1 MERGIPI
8 MYVFEFLKRMFRKS
22 NTTVVIY
29 LIINYILISAIIGL
43 LFSGGGGIGILLG
56 FVVGLVAYIISLAL
70 ALSPVGEWL
79 LRLQCQCHPIEKL
92 SPELQNDILP
102 IFQEVYQQA
111 RREDSS
117 IAPDIKLYY
126 TENEDENAFA
136 LGRKTIAVTTG
147 GLQNP
152 MFREQLKGILGHEF
166 GHLAHK
172 DTDLLLL
179 ITVGNM
185 IITIGIT
192 ILKIIILAATFLFN
206 AAATI
211 VGWLSHGD
219 RDHGICVFFLKLGT
233 SIASFLSLVFINL
246 FMRLW
251 TKIGQLLV
259 MKGSRENEY
268 EADAFACLLGYGREL
283 YSFFQSMGGEEE
295 VSKLGILVSTHP
307 PTALRME
314 RVQNLI
320 NEQERIARERT
331 ASINR
336 RADDIMEKRGA
347 RIPDYATSSSGS
359 RVSTTTRSVPP
370 IRVETPQPQPERPYA
385 AVHYCKQCGAIL
397 SEGARFCKACGSS
410 VHSEIS
416 RSYER
421 APIPAAA
428 VVPQARKTCPRCH
441 ASIKASA
448 AFCVKCGNRF
458 S

>member
-1 MERGIPI
+1 MGILI

-92 SPELQNDILP
+92 SSELQNDILP

-347 RIPDYATSSSGS
+347 RILDYATSSSGS

>member
-1 MERGIPI
+1 MGILI

-92 SPELQNDILP
+92 SPEWQNSILP

-320 NEQERIARERT
+320 N
-331 ASINR
+331 
-336 RADDIMEKRGA
+336 DIMEKRGA

>member
-1 MERGIPI
+1 

-43 LFSGGGGIGILLG
+43 LFSDGGGIGILLG

-92 SPELQNDILP
+92 SPEWQNSILP

-206 AAATI
+206 AVATI

-347 RIPDYATSSSGS
+347 RIPDYATNSSGS

-370 IRVETPQPQPERPYA
+370 IRVETPQSQPERPYA
-385 AVHYCKQCGAIL
+385 AVHYCKQCGAVL

-410 VHSEIS
+410 VHSEIA

-421 APIPAAA
+421 VPIPAAA

>member
-1 MERGIPI
+1 
-8 MYVFEFLKRMFRKS
+8 MYVIEFLKRMFRKS

-29 LIINYILISAIIGL
+29 LIINYILISAIICL
-43 LFSGGGGIGILLG
+43 LFSGGGVVGILLG
-56 FVVGLVAYIISLAL
+56 LLVGLVAYVISLAL
-70 ALSPVGEWL
+70 ALSPIGEWL

-92 SPELQNDILP
+92 SPELQNYILP

-111 RREDSS
+111 MAEDST
-117 IAPDIKLYY
+117 IAPDIKLYF

-136 LGRKTIAVTTG
+136 LGRKTVAVTTG

-185 IITIGIT
+185 IITLAIT
-192 ILKIIILAATFLFN
+192 ILKVIIIAATFIFN
-206 AAATI
+206 AMATI

-219 RDHGICVFFLKLGT
+219 RDHTICVFFIKLGT

-246 FMRLW
+246 FMRVW
-251 TKIGQLLV
+251 TQVGQLLV

-268 EADAFACLLGYGREL
+268 EADAFSCSIGYGREL
-283 YSFFQSMGGEEE
+283 YSFFQTLGGEEE

-307 PTALRME
+307 PTSLRME
-314 RVQNLI
+314 RLLNQI
-320 NEQERIARERT
+320 NEQERIARERI

-347 RIPDYATSSSGS
+347 RIPDDAAASYRS
-359 RVSTTTRSVPP
+359 RVSTASNIPP
-370 IRVETPQPQPERPYA
+370 RTERVPQPPQSPIERPRI
-385 AVHYCKQCGAIL
+385 VVQPHYCKQCGAVL
-397 SEGARFCKACGSS
+397 SEGAKFCKACGAS
-410 VHSEIS
+410 VHSEIV

-428 VVPQARKTCPRCH
+428 VVPQARKTCPCCH

>member
-1 MERGIPI
+1 

-92 SPELQNDILP
+92 SPEWQNSILP

-206 AAATI
+206 AVATI

-283 YSFFQSMGGEEE
+283 YSFFQSMALSVLIFRIELSLKSWISIALTTLTKKPASFRAKAIGRQYIPVCSITTRISPPMLRSVF
-295 VSKLGILVSTHP
+295 VSSARSSAVCRTTNGIITISPPGLRTATVLFPLETSIPTAVISFLLIGSP
-307 PTALRME
+307 PTKKY
-314 RVQNLI
+314 
-320 NEQERIARERT
+320 
-331 ASINR
+331 SIGDR
-336 RADDIMEKRGA
+336 
-347 RIPDYATSSSGS
+347 SGS
-359 RVSTTTRSVPP
+359 LP
-370 IRVETPQPQPERPYA
+370 IQLA
-385 AVHYCKQCGAIL
+385 
-397 SEGARFCKACGSS
+397 
-410 VHSEIS
+410 
-416 RSYER
+416 
-421 APIPAAA
+421 
-428 VVPQARKTCPRCH
+428 
-441 ASIKASA
+441 
-448 AFCVKCGNRF
+448 
-458 S
+458 

>member
-1 MERGIPI
+1 

-179 ITVGNM
+179 ITV
-185 IITIGIT
+185 
-192 ILKIIILAATFLFN
+192 AATFLFN

>member
-1 MERGIPI
+1 
-8 MYVFEFLKRMFRKS
+8 MYVIEFLKRMFRKS

-29 LIINYILISAIIGL
+29 LIINYILISAIICL

-56 FVVGLVAYIISLAL
+56 FLVGLAAYVISLAL
-70 ALSPVGEWL
+70 ALSPIGEWL

-92 SPELQNDILP
+92 SPELQNYILP

-111 RREDSS
+111 MAEDST
-117 IAPDIKLYY
+117 IAPDIKLYF

-136 LGRKTIAVTTG
+136 LGRKTVAVTTG

-206 AAATI
+206 AVATI

-246 FMRLW
+246 FMRVW
-251 TKIGQLLV
+251 TQVGQLLV

-268 EADAFACLLGYGREL
+268 EADAFSCSIGYGREL
-283 YSFFQSMGGEEE
+283 YSFFQTLGGEEE

-307 PTALRME
+307 PTSLRME
-314 RVQNLI
+314 RLLNQI
-320 NEQERIARERT
+320 NEQERIARERI

-336 RADDIMEKRGA
+336 RADDIMEKRVA
-347 RIPDYATSSSGS
+347 RIPDDAAASYRS
-359 RVSTTTRSVPP
+359 RVSTASKTERVPQPLQPP
-370 IRVETPQPQPERPYA
+370 IERTRIVVQP
-385 AVHYCKQCGAIL
+385 HYCKQCGAVL
-397 SEGARFCKACGSS
+397 SEGAKFCKECGAS
-410 VHSEIS
+410 VYSEIV

-421 APIPAAA
+421 APIPVAA
-428 VVPQARKTCPRCH
+428 VAPQARKTCPRCH
-441 ASIKASA
+441 ASIKAFA

>member
-1 MERGIPI
+1 
-8 MYVFEFLKRMFRKS
+8 MFRKS

-70 ALSPVGEWL
+70 ALSPVGSGCCGCSVNAIRL
-79 LRLQCQCHPIEKL
+79 KSYLRIA
-92 SPELQNDILP
+92 NDILP

-117 IAPDIKLYY
+117 IAPDIKLYF

-206 AAATI
+206 AVATI

-428 VVPQARKTCPRCH
+428 VVPQARKH
-441 ASIKASA
+441 AHVVMLLLKHLL
-448 AFCVKCGNRF
+448 RF
-458 S
+458 V